1 MPIVK
6 WIVTIGAV
14 FAMSSCLMGSI
25 FSLPRIL
32 YSMGCD
38 GVIFHGLS
46 SVNLKTKTP
55 LWAILIISTI
65 ASSSQ
70 FVYIFNFYFLLKI
83 NVLSQSTQ
91 CKVFLRCFLIW
102 TN

>member
-1 MPIVK
+1 MQIDYMRFILVQDINAPYPYIFEELGMPIVK

-38 GVIFHGLS
+38 GVIFRGLS
-46 SVNLKTKTP
+46 NVNAKTQTP
-55 LWAILIISTI
+55 VWAILTIGLI
-65 ASSSQ
+65 ASNYNMNQ
-70 FVYIFNFYFLLKI
+70 FL
-83 NVLSQSTQ
+83 
-91 CKVFLRCFLIW
+91 
-102 TN
+102 